1 MKEKAVILGGTFD
14 SIVNKKFEPELKALM
29 ISNKDFGRLSVYD
42 LVVKRNDQ
50 MMKGQDVFDPYEGP
64 IYDNTGKLQIPAGKR
79 ATKGELL
86 SIMYYVD
93 NVVGSIPK

>member
-1 MKEKAVILGGTFD
+1 MIN
-14 SIVNKKFEPELKALM
+14 SKFVDELKAV
-29 ISNKDFGRLSVYD
+29 KVKDTDFGMISVYD
-42 LVVKRNDQ
+42 LIMKRYEQ
-50 MMKGQDVFDPYEGP
+50 MKKSAAHFEPFTGP
-64 IYDNTGKLQIPAGKR
+64 IKDNTGKVQIKTGAK